1 MSGTESLPFLI
12 RKYPV
17 SVKQFSVTSVPLVPP
32 AVGRV
37 VESSL
42 VLMTLTYLLAD
53 AELVEYLV
61 QYLITARLARYF
73 S

>member
-1 MSGTESLPFLI
+1 MEH
-12 RKYPV
+12 
-17 SVKQFSVTSVPLVPP
+17 FSVTSVPLVPP